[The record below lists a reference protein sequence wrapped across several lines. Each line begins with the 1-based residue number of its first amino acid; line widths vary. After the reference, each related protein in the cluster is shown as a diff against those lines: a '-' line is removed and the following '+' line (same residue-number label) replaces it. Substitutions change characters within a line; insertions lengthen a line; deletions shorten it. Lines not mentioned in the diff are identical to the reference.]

1 MLCLRQV
8 MKALY
13 YIAFL
18 FLLAGCA
25 TPYYFVPVSSEGDY
39 YIAERQS
46 GGSYYG
52 GNSLLY
58 DDLGVHPWWMN
69 NYPVE
74 LFSYYSPYYYPHYF
88 SVWQPPGFHPFY
100 GFYGRYYAYWCPP
113 YRPRLHVQQ
122 KPKDKVVASPVMS
135 PPSIVTYPG
144 ITELK
149 RMDDRAVVSRGLT
162 SGGMKYRRS
171 TAWKSGNSG
180 KSLPAFGR
188 SASSPGPSSAFT
200 RSSGRSSARSG
211 STRGARV
218 LTGKPQAVHKQ

>member
-25 TPYYFVPVSSEGDY
+25 TPYYSVPVSSEGDY

-88 SVWQPPGFHPFY
+88 YVWQPRGFHPFH

-122 KPKDKVVASPVMS
+122 KPEVKVVASPVMS

-144 ITELK
+144 INELK
-149 RMDDRAVVSRGLT
+149 RLDDRAMVSRGLT
-162 SGGMKYRRS
+162 SGGMKYRSS
-171 TAWKSGNSG
+171 TAWKSGNSD

-188 SASSPGPSSAFT
+188 STSSPGQSSAFT
-200 RSSGRSSARSG
+200 RSSVRSYSRSG
-211 STRGARV
+211 SARGARPIA
-218 LTGKPQAVHKQ
+218 GKPYAVHKQ

>member
-1 MLCLRQV
+1 
-8 MKALY
+8 MKVLS
-13 YIAFL
+13 YIAL
-18 FLLAGCA
+18 LILLAGCA
-25 TPYYFVPVSSEGDY
+25 APYYSVPVSSEGDY

-88 SVWQPPGFHPFY
+88 SVWQPPGFHPFH

-113 YRPRLHVQQ
+113 YRPRLYVQQ
-122 KPKDKVVASPVMS
+122 KPRDKIVASPVMS

-144 ITELK
+144 IDEL
-149 RMDDRAVVSRGLT
+149 RRWDDRAMVSHGVT

-171 TAWKSGNSG
+171 TGWKSGGSAR
-180 KSLPAFGR
+180 SLPAFGR
-188 SASSPGPSSAFT
+188 SASSPGQSSAFT

-211 STRGARV
+211 AARGARAIA
-218 LTGKPQAVHKQ
+218 GKPYAVHKQ

>member
-1 MLCLRQV
+1 MLCLRQA

-25 TPYYFVPVSSEGDY
+25 TPYYYVPVSSEGDY

-58 DDLGVHPWWMN
+58 DDLGGHPWWMN

-74 LFSYYSPYYYPHYF
+74 LFSYYSPYYYPHYL
-88 SVWQPPGFHPFY
+88 SVWQPPGFHPFH

-122 KPKDKVVASPVMS
+122 KPKHKVVASPVMS